1 MALLNIYKIS
11 ALALDEKH
19 GSEASVQS
27 ILILRHVSHASDSII
42 YLLLFDANFTQF
54 QLMYITGSETIANMN
69 NDTKASNE
77 STNMHRIAIHY
88 TGYSEG
94 SAVL

>member
-1 MALLNIYKIS
+1 MYIA
-11 ALALDEKH
+11 D
-19 GSEASVQS
+19 SEA
-27 ILILRHVSHASDSII
+27 
-42 YLLLFDANFTQF
+42 
-54 QLMYITGSETIANMN
+54 IANMN

-77 STNMHRIAIHY
+77 STNRHHIAIHY

>member
-1 MALLNIYKIS
+1 
-11 ALALDEKH
+11 
-19 GSEASVQS
+19 
-27 ILILRHVSHASDSII
+27 
-42 YLLLFDANFTQF
+42 
-54 QLMYITGSETIANMN
+54 MYITVSETIANMN

-77 STNMHRIAIHY
+77 STNRHRIAIHY

>member
-1 MALLNIYKIS
+1 MHVSECLMSCGANS
-11 ALALDEKH
+11 ALAADYKWLF
-19 GSEASVQS
+19 
-27 ILILRHVSHASDSII
+27 I
-42 YLLLFDANFTQF
+42 LFDAHFTQF
-54 QLMYITGSETIANMN
+54 QLMYVTSSETIANMN

-77 STNMHRIAIHY
+77 STSRHRIAIHY